1 MAKNCDKIIGFD
13 LDVNVVNIT
22 KINLLIES
30 KTFMDNIICRD
41 TLYKDMK
48 ISDEQC
54 ELMGDVLL
62 CNEPMG
68 ITNLQH
74 ANCCD
79 RIKDLKILEQK
90 QNHYFYNYS
99 WSIK

>member
-1 MAKNCDKIIGFD
+1 
-13 LDVNVVNIT
+13 
-22 KINLLIES
+22 
-30 KTFMDNIICRD
+30 MDNIIVVI
-41 TLYKDMK
+41 LSKDMK

-54 ELMGDVLL
+54 ELMGDILL

-79 RIKDLKILEQK
+79 RIKDLKIRETK
-90 QNHYFYNYS
+90 AERYFYNYLWEVLNDNGRCAVVVPDGVLFNES
-99 WSIK
+99 NLHQNT